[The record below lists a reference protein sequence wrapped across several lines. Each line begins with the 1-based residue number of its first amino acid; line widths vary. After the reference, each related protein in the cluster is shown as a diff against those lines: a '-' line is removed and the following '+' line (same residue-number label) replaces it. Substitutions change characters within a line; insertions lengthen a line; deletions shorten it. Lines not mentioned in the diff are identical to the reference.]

1 MKTSSIEAVTTS
13 VALILALLL
22 LSSLGIDPLIAM
34 VFAFISIL
42 GIYLLIIAAKSY
54 VSARVQKTEIF
65 TDMDARITNLNE
77 YMGKIE
83 SRIDEIDRMLEKV

>member
-1 MKTSSIEAVTTS
+1 MKINNIEAVTTS
-13 VALILALLL
+13 VALIIVLLL
-22 LSSLGIDPLIAM
+22 LSSLGVYPPIAM

-42 GIYLLIIAAKSY
+42 GIYLLIIASKSY

-65 TDMDARITNLNE
+65 TDMDARIANLNE